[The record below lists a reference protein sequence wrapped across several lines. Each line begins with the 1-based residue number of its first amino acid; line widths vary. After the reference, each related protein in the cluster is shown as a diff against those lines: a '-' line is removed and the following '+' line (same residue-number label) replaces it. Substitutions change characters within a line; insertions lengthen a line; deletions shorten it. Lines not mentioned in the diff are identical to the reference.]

1 MSDLKKF
8 KRALSG
14 LAATGL
20 IGAVLSVSAV
30 GQVQDRPEDSLSQ
43 DDLADMD
50 SLFEDREG
58 PQTFQPNAPEPLQDT
73 FSSAP
78 DTAFSDDEVFLEDEA
93 QQGEGGS
100 VPLFA
105 PGYEEGEISD
115 VIASEDEGDTAQD
128 DVELLTQPAVLLRGL
143 DKITGRS
150 TDIGVATDA
159 QILFGGLRVTVRACH
174 QTPPT
179 EPPESIAY
187 IEIEDYGFHVEES
200 DIESEVVDMEKRVFN
215 GWMYASSPGINAL
228 EHPIYDIWVI
238 RCMAEAPLLSDSES
252 ES

>member
-1 MSDLKKF
+1 LTKLNL
-8 KRALSG
+8 ALSS
-14 LAATGL
+14 LATISVIA
-20 IGAVLSVSAV
+20 IALSVSAI
-30 GQVQDRPEDSLSQ
+30 GQAQESPSPDDVLTQ

-50 SLFEDREG
+50 SLFEAREG
-58 PQTFQPNAPEPLQDT
+58 PQTFQPVTPDPVQDT
-73 FSSAP
+73 FSDTP
-78 DTAFSDDEVFLEDEA
+78 DTAFTDDDVFLEDEA
-93 QQGEGGS
+93 QERDTGL

-105 PGYEEGEISD
+105 PGYEGGD
-115 VIASEDEGDTAQD
+115 VLQSEDDSNEETDED
-128 DVELLTQPAVLLRGL
+128 SELLTKPAVLLRGL

-150 TDIGVATDA
+150 TDIEVATDG
-159 QILFGGLRVTVRACH
+159 QVLFGGLRVTVRACH

-187 IEIEDYGFHVEES
+187 IEVEDYGFHVEEG
-200 DIESEVVDMEKRVFN
+200 DIESEEVDQNKRVFH

-238 RCMAEAPLLSDSES
+238 RCMAQAPVRSDDES